1 MHSLL
6 VTIGLERER
15 ERERVT
21 MVVALATIGFREGEN
36 GWCIGDHW
44 IEK

>member
-1 MHSLL
+1 MDAFI
-6 VTIGLERER
+6 IGNDWIR

-21 MVVALATIGFREGEN
+21 TVDALVTVGFREGEN

>member
-6 VTIGLERER
+6 VTIGLEREK
-15 ERERVT
+15 RERVA
-21 MVVALATIGFREGEN
+21 MVDALVTVGFREGEN